1 MEAYT
6 VLQLELSD
14 ALGAGPLAHFGCFI
28 AGFFLLIGVTSFKKQ
43 FGNDD
48 ERCREYFGFSSKTVR
63 SVCISIIVLIVATG
77 GFKIARGAGCSIEE
91 HYAKVRNKNEIKPL
105 KEKKKKK

>member
-91 HYAKVRNKNEIKPL
+91 HFAKVGKQKKAEIKPL
-105 KEKKKKK
+105 KKKK